1 MKKEVVN
8 RIVLYFAGIAIL
20 SLGVVLNIKTNL
32 GTAALNVIPYVISN
46 TTPISLGTAVFV
58 LYSIFVIV
66 QLVLKKKIDILTILQ
81 LPMSLL
87 FGRLV
92 DLFNTRILPFE
103 ANSILSGLVMLFFAI
118 NLVAIGTTVIV
129 SQNMVPVAPDG
140 LVQTLGKRLK
150 WSFGKTKMSFDLICI
165 LIAFIISLILARKIL
180 GIGIGTV
187 LSMIFTGILCN
198 LYKKYLFRIK

>member
-46 TTPISLGTAVFV
+46 TTPVSLGTAVFV

-103 ANSILSGLVMLFFAI
+103 AILFY
-118 NLVAIGTTVIV
+118 
-129 SQNMVPVAPDG
+129 QD
-140 LVQTLGKRLK
+140 
-150 WSFGKTKMSFDLICI
+150 
-165 LIAFIISLILARKIL
+165 
-180 GIGIGTV
+180 
-187 LSMIFTGILCN
+187 
-198 LYKKYLFRIK
+198 